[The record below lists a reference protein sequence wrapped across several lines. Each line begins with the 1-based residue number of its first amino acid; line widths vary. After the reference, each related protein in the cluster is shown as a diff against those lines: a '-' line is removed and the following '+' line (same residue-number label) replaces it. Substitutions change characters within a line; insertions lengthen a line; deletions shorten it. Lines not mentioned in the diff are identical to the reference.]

1 MIMIRLSLVNK
12 KQIKNLKRKCTG
24 LLEHQISN
32 ILDINLFIFYI
43 KLLINYVNKK
53 ITFNFY

>member
-12 KQIKNLKRKCTG
+12 KQNKKLKRKCTG

-43 KLLINYVNKK
+43 KLLINYVFKK